1 MGDPRATPSE
11 SLQPDPYTEFPF
23 INLPPP
29 LYSSIYQCVPHS
41 PIPLPQKM
49 SSNSLCSW
57 GWLELGNLLY
67 HQRTGYRSMLL
78 CLIFFLI
85 TLVFSQLCGV
95 HKAAGRQRHGLP
107 SPFHFTVRKPS
118 RQLSSMMGLEAWP
131 QWAEEQVKV
140 EEVLLWKVLPGK
152 SSAQVDNLEHKVQV
166 QWTRGERALQRG
178 IERHEEVSE
187 PHLFSYSICTSP
199 SAWHTGSAQSSSW
212 RKLSVLAPA
221 CNSST

>member
-57 GWLELGNLLY
+57 GWLELGNLFY

-107 SPFHFTVRKPS
+107 SPFHVTVRKPS
-118 RQLSSMMGLEAWP
+118 RRLSSMMGLEAWP
-131 QWAEEQVKV
+131 QWAEEQKKV

-166 QWTRGERALQRG
+166 QWTRGESFTKGNWEARRGVRTTSLQ
-178 IERHEEVSE
+178 
-187 PHLFSYSICTSP
+187 LQYCTSP